1 MQKLAI
7 KICII
12 MTIAN
17 KLVHRIL
24 IRIQEY
30 SMEEENLFYL

>member
-1 MQKLAI
+1 
-7 KICII
+7 

-30 SMEEENLFYL
+30 SMEEENLFYVYSNLILSRK